1 MTVDEVL
8 DLLWVR
14 GVGLQN
20 AGKVLDEL
28 STEEL
33 QELDNFFKECDL
45 SVPEVTVEPHG
56 KTARSKSLFL
66 AAFAKHHS
74 DSLVILPG
82 ELRKLRIEAL
92 AAEMDLSPELIARAA
107 RLGPYGIE
115 KALGAVKG

>member
-14 GVGLQN
+14 GVGLEN

-33 QELDNFFKECDL
+33 QELDNFFRECDL
-45 SVPEVTVEPHG
+45 SLPEVTFDPRG
-56 KTARSKSLFL
+56 KTARSKLLFL

-74 DSLVILPG
+74 DSLVMLPG

-92 AAEMDLSPELIARAA
+92 AAEVGLSPELVSRAA

-115 KALGAVKG
+115 KALGTVKG

>member
-33 QELDNFFKECDL
+33 QELDIFF
-45 SVPEVTVEPHG
+45 
-56 KTARSKSLFL
+56 
-66 AAFAKHHS
+66 
-74 DSLVILPG
+74 
-82 ELRKLRIEAL
+82 
-92 AAEMDLSPELIARAA
+92 
-107 RLGPYGIE
+107 
-115 KALGAVKG
+115 

>member
-8 DLLWVR
+8 DVLWVR
-14 GVGLQN
+14 GVGLEN

-33 QELDNFFKECDL
+33 QELDNFFRECDL
-45 SVPEVTVEPHG
+45 SLPEVTFEPRA
-56 KTARSKSLFL
+56 KTARSKLLFL

-74 DSLVILPG
+74 DSLVMLPG

-92 AAEMDLSPELIARAA
+92 AAEVGLSPELVSRAA

-115 KALGAVKG
+115 KALGTVKG